1 MEKENNLPQEVEAV
15 LILHVGKDFANFGK
29 SAQIE
34 ILEKKRS
41 RYRIMIAVNVFA
53 LLFFTYSFIGG
64 ITQLNDIV
72 YYVLGTV
79 FVLNVLLIFYQRKQ
93 INITLDY
100 LRDGR

>member
-1 MEKENNLPQEVEAV
+1 M
-15 LILHVGKDFANFGK
+15 LILHVGKDFVNFGK

-64 ITQLNDIV
+64 ITQLNDVV